1 MLPNKLFIHIINWR
15 VIMNLN
21 DDFFGKVKKKTNVD
35 KETIV
40 DLAKRLNEN
49 NMKDEEVLKGIIRDL
64 SKITGKSVS
73 LEKEQKIIEVIKND
87 KVPKNV
93 DKFF

>member
-1 MLPNKLFIHIINWR
+1 
-15 VIMNLN
+15 MNLN
-21 DDFFGKVKKKTNVD
+21 DEFFGKVKNKTNVD
-35 KETIV
+35 KETLV
-40 DLAKRLNEN
+40 GLAKRLNEG
-49 NMKDEEVLKGIIRDL
+49 NMKDEKVLKSIIRDL

-73 LEKEQKIIEVIKND
+73 VEKEQKIIDAIKND

>member
-1 MLPNKLFIHIINWR
+1 MG
-15 VIMNLN
+15 VCMNLN
-21 DDFFGKVKKKTNVD
+21 DEFFGKVKNKTNVD
-35 KETIV
+35 KDTLV

-49 NMKDEEVLKGIIRDL
+49 NMKDETVLRSIIRDL

-73 LEKEQKIIEVIKND
+73 LDKEQKIIDTIKKD
-87 KVPKNV
+87 KVPKNI

>member
-1 MLPNKLFIHIINWR
+1 
-15 VIMNLN
+15 MNLN

-35 KETIV
+35 KDSLI

-49 NMKDEEVLKGIIRDL
+49 NMKDENVLKGIIRDL
-64 SKITGKSVS
+64 AKLTGKSVS
-73 LEKEQKIIEVIKND
+73 LEKEEKIINAIKQD
-87 KVPKNV
+87 KVPKNI

>member
-1 MLPNKLFIHIINWR
+1 MD
-15 VIMNLN
+15 LN
-21 DDFFGKVKKKTNVD
+21 DEFFGKVKKKTNVD
-35 KETIV
+35 KDILV

-49 NMKDEEVLKGIIRDL
+49 NMKDETVLRSIIRDL
-64 SKITGKSVS
+64 SKITGKDVSV
-73 LEKEQKIIEVIKND
+73 EKEQKIIDTIKND

>member
-1 MLPNKLFIHIINWR
+1 ME
-15 VIMNLN
+15 LN
-21 DDFFGKVKKKTNVD
+21 DEFFGKVKKKTNVD
-35 KETIV
+35 KDTLV

-49 NMKDEEVLKGIIRDL
+49 NMKDETVLRGIIRDL

-73 LEKEQKIIEVIKND
+73 LEKEDKIIETIKND

-93 DKFF
+93 EKFF

>member
-1 MLPNKLFIHIINWR
+1 
-15 VIMNLN
+15 MNLN
-21 DDFFGKVKKKTNVD
+21 DEFFGKVKNKTNVD
-35 KETIV
+35 KDTLV

-49 NMKDEEVLKGIIRDL
+49 NMKDEKILRSIIRDL

-73 LEKEQKIIEVIKND
+73 LDKEQKIIDTIKKD
-87 KVPKNV
+87 KVPKNI

>member
-1 MLPNKLFIHIINWR
+1 ME
-15 VIMNLN
+15 LN
-21 DDFFGKVKKKTNVD
+21 DDFFGKVKNKTNVD
-35 KETIV
+35 KDTLV
-40 DLAKRLNEN
+40 GLAKRLNES
-49 NMKDEEVLKGIIRDL
+49 NMKDENVLRSIIRDL

-73 LEKEQKIIEVIKND
+73 LEKEQKIIDAIKND

>member
-1 MLPNKLFIHIINWR
+1 MEF
-15 VIMNLN
+15 N
-21 DDFFGKVKKKTNVD
+21 DDFFGKVKDKTNVD
-35 KETIV
+35 KDTLV

-49 NMKDEEVLKGIIRDL
+49 NMKDEGVLRSIIRDL

-73 LEKEQKIIEVIKND
+73 LDKEEKIIEAIKND

>member
-1 MLPNKLFIHIINWR
+1 MSYNL
-15 VIMNLN
+15 VEGYMNLN
-21 DDFFGKVKKKTNVD
+21 DDFFGKVKNKTNVD
-35 KETIV
+35 KDTLV

-49 NMKDEEVLKGIIRDL
+49 NMKDEKVLKSIIKDL

-73 LEKEQKIIEVIKND
+73 LEKEQKIIDTIKND
-87 KVPKNV
+87 KVPKNI

>member
-1 MLPNKLFIHIINWR
+1 
-15 VIMNLN
+15 MNLN
-21 DDFFGKVKKKTNVD
+21 DDFFGKVKNKTNVD
-35 KETIV
+35 KETLV
-40 DLAKRLNEN
+40 SLAKRLNED
-49 NMKDEEVLKGIIRDL
+49 NMKDEKVLRSIIRDL

-73 LEKEQKIIEVIKND
+73 LEKEEKIIETIKND

>member
-1 MLPNKLFIHIINWR
+1 
-15 VIMNLN
+15 MNFD
-21 DDFFGKVKKKTNVD
+21 DDFFGKVKDKTNVD
-35 KETIV
+35 KDTLV

-49 NMKDEEVLKGIIRDL
+49 NMKDESVLRSIIRDL
-64 SKITGKSVS
+64 SKITGKTVS
-73 LEKEQKIIEVIKND
+73 LDKEQKIIDTIKED

>member
-1 MLPNKLFIHIINWR
+1 
-15 VIMNLN
+15 MNLN
-21 DDFFGKVKKKTNVD
+21 DDFFGKVKNKTNVD
-35 KETIV
+35 KETII

-49 NMKDEEVLKGIIRDL
+49 NMKDESVLQGIIRDL

-73 LEKEQKIIEVIKND
+73 LEKEKKIIEAIQND